1 MPLFNVAAVG
11 LSGEPVSV
19 TEVVITIE
27 VGMEDEAEVKELAA
41 DAAEAETEAT
51 DAALMAEDEED
62 MALGSVK

>member
-1 MPLFNVAAVG
+1 M
-11 LSGEPVSV
+11 SV